1 MQSPKTPSASIIPF
15 SPQPTIEPKYPKHKM
30 HDGLDPVRVKDP
42 IFINLDD
49 DIDEN
54 VIHDENVTP
63 VHSDSEYEYV
73 DVDNHLS
80 NEFSKALILAP
91 RQEQRGLGHE
101 HSPCLDL
108 VIAPSAVLDVPPL
121 ACFLPSRNIDQQDRG
136 VDDVLD

>member
-1 MQSPKTPSASIIPF
+1 M
-15 SPQPTIEPKYPKHKM
+15 
-30 HDGLDPVRVKDP
+30 
-42 IFINLDD
+42 
-49 DIDEN
+49 
-54 VIHDENVTP
+54 HDENVTP
-63 VHSDSEYEYV
+63 LASDSEYELV

-91 RQEQRGLGHE
+91 RQEQRGLEHE

-121 ACFLPSRNIDQQDRG
+121 ACSLPSRNIDQQDRG